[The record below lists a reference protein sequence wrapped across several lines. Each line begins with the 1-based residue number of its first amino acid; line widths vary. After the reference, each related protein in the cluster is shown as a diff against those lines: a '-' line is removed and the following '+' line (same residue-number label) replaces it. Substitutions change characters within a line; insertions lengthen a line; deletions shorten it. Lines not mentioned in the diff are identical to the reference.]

1 MTPNRLTAGLLALT
15 AARRLTGLPYV
26 YGGWPVVGK
35 DGTDCSGLVAWA
47 FQQVGITIA
56 RTTYEQYYEFAI
68 GNGEQWQAGDLG
80 FIRGSDPGPN
90 GEPGHVFFYVS
101 PGQIFQAPFTGED
114 IGQYPYDTS
123 QFEFR
128 TRPALALPLPYIPP
142 QPTKF
147 PSPQTLASH
156 GYMLMVTG
164 ADAIEAL
171 ANGWKLYM
179 WNTLGFTDVST
190 LGPLPLGTHEF
201 ASIHYRTK
209 NPS

>member
-1 MTPNRLTAGLLALT
+1 MGSLDTYFFTSPLVKSSKRPSLAKTSVKAGHATA
-15 AARRLTGLPYV
+15 LP
-26 YGGWPVVGK
+26 
-35 DGTDCSGLVAWA
+35 CAS
-47 FQQVGITIA
+47 
-56 RTTYEQYYEFAI
+56 
-68 GNGEQWQAGDLG
+68 
-80 FIRGSDPGPN
+80 
-90 GEPGHVFFYVS
+90 
-101 PGQIFQAPFTGED
+101 
-114 IGQYPYDTS
+114 TS

-164 ADAIEAL
+164 SDAIEAL